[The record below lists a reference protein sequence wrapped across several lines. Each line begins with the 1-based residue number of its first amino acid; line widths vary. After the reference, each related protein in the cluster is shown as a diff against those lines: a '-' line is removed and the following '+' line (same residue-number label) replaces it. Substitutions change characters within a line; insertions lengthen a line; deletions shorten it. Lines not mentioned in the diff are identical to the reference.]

1 MSHDSILILDFG
13 SQVTQ
18 LIARR
23 VREAHVYCEVHP
35 CDVSDDWVRAYAKD
49 GNLKGI
55 ILSGS
60 HASVYEV
67 DDRAP
72 DAVFELGLPVL
83 GICYGMQTMAQQLGG
98 KVEAGHTREFGYAE
112 VRARGHTALLKD
124 IADFTTPEGHGMLK
138 VWMSHGDKVTEL
150 PSGFKLMASTDSC
163 PIAGFADETRHFY
176 GVQFHPEVTHTLKGR
191 ALLNRFVLDICKASP
206 DWVMG
211 NYVEEAVAR
220 IRDQVGNE
228 EVILG
233 LSGGVDSSVAAALI
247 HRAIGDQLSCV
258 FVDHGL
264 LRLNEGDAVMEMFAG
279 KLHAKVIRVDA
290 SDLFLGKLAGVADP
304 EAKRKIIGAEFVTV
318 FKQEAAKL
326 KAGSG
331 GHKGATFLAQGTIYP
346 DVIESGGA
354 KSKKAVTIKSHHNV
368 GGLPEQLGLKLL
380 EPLRDL
386 FKDEVRELG
395 VALGLPHD
403 MVYRHPF
410 PGPGLGVRILGEVK
424 KEYADLLRR
433 ADAIFIEE
441 LRNTPFEGDASLV
454 AFGGTQ
460 APRNWYEATSQAF
473 VVFLPVKSV
482 GVMGDGRTY
491 DYVVALR
498 AVVTSDFMTAD
509 WAELPYA
516 LLKKV
521 SGRIIN
527 EVRGINRV
535 VMDVSSKPPATI
547 EWE

>member
-1 MSHDSILILDFG
+1 MSHDRILILDFG

-35 CDVSDDWVRAYAKD
+35 NDVSADFIREF
-49 GNLKGI
+49 NPKGI

-60 HASVYEV
+60 HMSAYEESNDQAS
-67 DDRAP
+67 P
-72 DAVFELGLPVL
+72 AVFEAGVPVL

-98 KVEAGHTREFGYAE
+98 RVESGTKREFGYAE
-112 VRARGHTALLKD
+112 VRAHGHTRLLES
-124 IADFTTPEGHGMLK
+124 IEDFKTEDGHGMLK

-150 PSGFKLMASTDSC
+150 PPGFKVMCSTPSC
-163 PIAGFADETRHFY
+163 PIAGMCNEEKGFY
-176 GVQFHPEVTHTLKGR
+176 ALQFHPEVTHTVKGR
-191 ALLNRFVLDICKASP
+191 EMLERFVIDICKCSP

-211 NYVEEAVAR
+211 NYIEEAVAS
-220 IRDQVGNE
+220 IREQVGDE

-247 HRAIGDQLSCV
+247 HRAIGSKLTCV
-258 FVDHGL
+258 FVDNGL
-264 LRLNEGDAVMEMFAG
+264 LRKNEREQVRETFEKNMGLKLIVVDAVDRFMNA
-279 KLHAKVIRVDA
+279 
-290 SDLFLGKLAGVADP
+290 LAGVTDP
-304 EAKRKIIGAEFVTV
+304 EQKRKIIGREFVEI
-318 FKQEAAKL
+318 FQEEASKFTAAKW
-326 KAGSG
+326 
-331 GHKGATFLAQGTIYP
+331 LAQGTIYP
-346 DVIESGGA
+346 DVIESAGA
-354 KSKKAVTIKSHHNV
+354 KTKKAKTIKSHHNV
-368 GGLPEQLGLKLL
+368 GGLPDTLHLKLL
-380 EPLRDL
+380 EPLRSL

-395 VALGLPHD
+395 VELGLPAE

-424 KEYADLLRR
+424 REYADLLRE

-441 LRNTPFEGDASLV
+441 LRAADLYDKV
-454 AFGGTQ
+454 
-460 APRNWYEATSQAF
+460 SQAF

-491 DYVVALR
+491 EWVVSLR
-498 AVVTSDFMTAD
+498 CVETSDFMTAH
-509 WAELPYA
+509 WSHLPYD
-516 LLKKV
+516 LLGKV
-521 SGRIIN
+521 SNRIIN

-535 VMDVSSKPPATI
+535 VYDVSGKPPATI

>member
-1 MSHDSILILDFG
+1 MQHQKILILDFG

-23 VREAHVYCEVHP
+23 VREANVYCEVHP
-35 CDVSDDWVRAYAKD
+35 CDVTDDWVRDYAKD
-49 GNLKGI
+49 GSLRGI

-60 HASVYEV
+60 HASVYE
-67 DDRAP
+67 DTTDKAP
-72 DAVFELGLPVL
+72 EAVFQLGLPVL
-83 GICYGMQTMAQQLGG
+83 GICYGMQTMAHQLGG
-98 KVEAGHTREFGYAE
+98 KVEGGHKREFGFAA

-124 IADFTTPEGHGMLK
+124 IADFTTAEGHGMLN

-150 PSGFKLMASTDSC
+150 PPGFKLMASTESC
-163 PIAGFADETRHFY
+163 PIAGMADEDRRFY
-176 GVQFHPEVTHTLKGR
+176 AVQFHPEVTHTVQGR
-191 ALLNRFVLDICKASP
+191 TLLDRFVLGICGTRP
-206 DWVMG
+206 DWVMRDHIA
-211 NYVEEAVAR
+211 EAVEQ
-220 IRDQVGNE
+220 IRQQVGDE

-247 HRAIGDQLSCV
+247 HRAIGDQLTCV

-264 LRLNEGDAVMEMFAG
+264 LRLNEGDMVMDMFVG

-290 SDLFLGKLAGVADP
+290 SDLFLGKLAGVSEP
-304 EAKRKIIGAEFVTV
+304 EAKRKIIGGLFVDV
-318 FKQEAAKL
+318 FKAEAAKL
-326 KAGSG
+326 KAGDG

-395 VALGLPHD
+395 VALGLPPE

-441 LRNTPFEGDASLV
+441 LRNHVDDAT
-454 AFGGTQ
+454 GKT
-460 APRNWYEATSQAF
+460 WYDLTSQAF
-473 VVFLPVKSV
+473 TVFLPVKSV

-498 AVVTSDFMTAD
+498 AVQTSDFMTAD

-535 VMDVSSKPPATI
+535 TYDVSSKPPATI

>member
-1 MSHDSILILDFG
+1 MTSTTTHSKILILDFG

-23 VREAHVYCEVHP
+23 VREANVYCEIHP
-35 CDVSDDWVRAYAKD
+35 CDVSDDFVRDFGAE
-49 GNLKGI
+49 GI

-60 HASVYEV
+60 HASAYAEET
-67 DDRAP
+67 DRAP
-72 DAVFELGLPVL
+72 QIVFELGIPVL

-98 KVEAGHTREFGYAE
+98 KVEAGVKREFGYAQM
-112 VRARGHTALLKD
+112 RARGHSALFRD
-124 IADFTTPEGHGMLK
+124 IQDETNDEGHGLLD
-138 VWMSHGDKVTEL
+138 VWMSHGDKVTAL
-150 PSGFKLMASTDSC
+150 PPGFKVIGSNETTPFAAM
-163 PIAGFADETRHFY
+163 ADEDRKFY
-176 GVQFHPEVTHTLKGR
+176 GVQFHPEVTHTKQGQAMLE
-191 ALLNRFVLDICKASP
+191 RFVLEICAAKP
-206 DWVMG
+206 DWIMG
-211 NYVEEAVAR
+211 DYIEEAVAN
-220 IRDQVGNE
+220 IKEQVGDE

-247 HRAIGDQLSCV
+247 HRAIGDQLTCV

-264 LRLNEGDAVMEMFAG
+264 LRLNEGDMVMEMFKG
-279 KLHAKVIRVDA
+279 KLHANVIRVDA
-290 SDLFLGKLAGVADP
+290 TDQFISKLAGVSDP
-304 EAKRKIIGAEFVTV
+304 EAKRKIIGGEFVEV
-318 FKQEAAKL
+318 FKAEAAKL
-326 KAGSG
+326 KAGDQ

-354 KSKKAVTIKSHHNV
+354 RSKKAVTIKSHHNV

-395 VALGLPHD
+395 VALGLPRD

-410 PGPGLGVRILGEVK
+410 PGPGLGVRILGEIK
-424 KEYADLLRR
+424 REYALLLQQ

-441 LRNTPFEGDASLV
+441 LRNTIDKQTGK
-454 AFGGTQ
+454 T
-460 APRNWYEATSQAF
+460 WYDLTSQAF
-473 VVFLPVKSV
+473 TVFLPVKSV

-498 AVVTSDFMTAD
+498 AVVTNDFMTAH
-509 WAELPYA
+509 WAELPYK
-516 LLKKV
+516 LLGKV
-521 SGRIIN
+521 SNRIIN

-535 VMDVSSKPPATI
+535 VYDVSGKPPATI